1 MCYQLF
7 QHPLFYLLNHLVLE
21 ITSRVGKI
29 QANQEKIYT
38 LLSDFSN
45 LGEFVPHD
53 KVDDFFSDVD
63 SCSFTVEK
71 IGKFGMRIIEREPS
85 KIIKIANDENVP
97 FQFKMWI
104 QLKEVS
110 DADTRVKV
118 TLRADLN
125 PMLKMV
131 AKKPL
136 TTFVDTLVDRLEQ
149 IK

>member
-1 MCYQLF
+1 M
-7 QHPLFYLLNHLVLE
+7 E
-21 ITSRVGKI
+21 ITSRIGKI
-29 QANQEKIYT
+29 QTSQDKVYT
-38 LLSDFSN
+38 LVSDFTN
-45 LGEFVPHD
+45 LGNFIPND
-53 KVDDFFSDVD
+53 KVEDFVSDTD
-63 SCSFTVEK
+63 SCSFKIEK

-85 KIIKIANDENVP
+85 KLVKIANDENVP

-104 QLKEVS
+104 QLKMVS
-110 DADTRVKV
+110 DSDTRVKV
-118 TLRADLN
+118 TLKADLN